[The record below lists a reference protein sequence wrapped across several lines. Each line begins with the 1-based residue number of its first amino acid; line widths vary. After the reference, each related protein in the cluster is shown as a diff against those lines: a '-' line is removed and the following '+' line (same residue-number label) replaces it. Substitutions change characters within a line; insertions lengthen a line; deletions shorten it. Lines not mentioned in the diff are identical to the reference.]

1 MGNSFTKNNDFKAP
15 NLKLSLLN
23 NYQLVN
29 LGEGK

>member
-1 MGNSFTKNNDFKAP
+1 MGNSFTKNNDFKTS
-15 NLKLSLLN
+15 NLKLSLLK